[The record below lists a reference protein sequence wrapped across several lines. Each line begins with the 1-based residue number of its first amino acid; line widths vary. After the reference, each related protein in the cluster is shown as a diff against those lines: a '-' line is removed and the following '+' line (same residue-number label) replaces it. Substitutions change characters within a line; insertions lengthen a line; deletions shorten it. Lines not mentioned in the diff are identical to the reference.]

1 MISDYEFL
9 GNKDSM
15 KDFFNYD
22 NGFFRALDK
31 LGSLF
36 ILNMLTLL
44 CSIPVIT
51 IGASFTA
58 LYYVTMKMVK
68 DEETYV
74 TKDFF
79 RSFRQNFK
87 QATAIWLIF
96 MVVAAVLFLDHRI
109 AAANIGTLPA
119 ANIFI
124 VILIACSFFY
134 VMALA
139 YVFPVLAKFYNTTRQ
154 TIKNAALMS
163 IRHFP
168 MTLAILFID
177 VIFLVIAIVGL
188 IRNGRSLVAPLYVC
202 LGFAVPAY
210 ANSYLFN
217 RIFDNYI
224 PVDEGAETGSDEEY
238 IAKLQNDTQTVTPE
252 IEAKAGEDE
261 G

>member
-1 MISDYEFL
+1 MKFNYEFL
-9 GNKDSM
+9 GNQDSM
-15 KDFFNYD
+15 KGFFNYD

-44 CSIPVIT
+44 CSIPIIT
-51 IGASFTA
+51 IGTSFTA

-74 TKDFF
+74 TKDYF

-87 QATAIWLIF
+87 QATVIWLIF
-96 MVVAAVLFLDHRI
+96 MIVAAVLFLDYRI

-124 VILIACSFFY
+124 VIVIACSFFY
-134 VMALA
+134 AMALA
-139 YVFPVLAKFYNTTRQ
+139 YVFPVLAKFYNTIRQ

-168 MTLAILFID
+168 MTIAILFID
-177 VIFLVIAIVGL
+177 VIFLVITVAGL
-188 IRNGRSLVAPLYVC
+188 IRNGQSLIAPLYIC

-217 RIFDNYI
+217 RIFANYI

-238 IAKLQNDTQTVTPE
+238 IAKLQSDPQTVTPE
-252 IEAKAGEDE
+252 LETKAGEDE
-261 G
+261 T